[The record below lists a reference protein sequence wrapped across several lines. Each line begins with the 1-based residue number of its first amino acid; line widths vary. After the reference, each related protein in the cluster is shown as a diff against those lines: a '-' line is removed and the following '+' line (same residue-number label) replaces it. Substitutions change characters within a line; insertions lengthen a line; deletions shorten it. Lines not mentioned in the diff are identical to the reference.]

1 MKLQFPVKE
10 KIMIGDLYIAPCY
23 GSFSQYEIEKWNALV
38 KRLDEKDRS
47 VRDHYVAALEILAA
61 RLDKSPIAEIDW
73 DDIPET
79 VIEGAYAFVLKER
92 KRWAEATP
100 EPVVAEKKQTG
111 KRSTT
116 DSTKTTPIS
125 GIEIDLLTPQ
135 ST

>member
-38 KRLDEKDRS
+38 KKLDEEGRKI
-47 VRDHYVAALEILAA
+47 RDHYVEAIEILAA

-79 VIEGAYAFVLKER
+79 VIEGAYILVLKER
-92 KRWAEATP
+92 KRWAEEIP

-111 KRSTT
+111 KRSIT
-116 DSTKTTPIS
+116 DSTKITPTS
-125 GIEIDLLTPQ
+125 VTEIDFSTPQ

>member
-10 KIMIGDLYIAPCY
+10 RIMIGDLYIAPCY
-23 GSFSQYEIEKWNALV
+23 GSFSQYEIEKWNELV

-79 VIEGAYAFVLKER
+79 VIEGAYTLVLKER
-92 KRWAEATP
+92 KRWAEDIP

-111 KRSTT
+111 KRSIT
-116 DSTKTTPIS
+116 DSTKIIPTSVT
-125 GIEIDLLTPQ
+125 EIDFSTPQ